1 MQVKHTLNSINVS
14 YTIIILEYQKKDYI
28 SRKFEML
35 PQIESICCDK
45 IRLLNLFSNFICS

>member
-1 MQVKHTLNSINVS
+1 MQVKHTKNSIYVS
-14 YTIIILEYQKKDYI
+14 YTINILEYQNKDYI